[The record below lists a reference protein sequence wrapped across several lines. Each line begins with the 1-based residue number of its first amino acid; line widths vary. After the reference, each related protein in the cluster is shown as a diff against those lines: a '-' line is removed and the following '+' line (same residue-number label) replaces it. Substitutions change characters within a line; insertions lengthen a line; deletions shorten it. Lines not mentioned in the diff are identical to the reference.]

1 MSTEQEIRSEI
12 ETLRQQ
18 IPDTQALYREA
29 CVLLFFRHGITPT
42 ANKLYQYVRKG
53 SMSAPAEALARFWDD
68 LREKSRVR
76 IEHPDLP
83 ETLKAAAGELVGSL
97 WAQAQAAARADLAL
111 FRAEADD
118 KILAAER
125 AREASAQQCER
136 VQRQLE
142 EAHENAGRELAEAR
156 AATRAAAERSLQLER
171 ELAAERAAS
180 EALGRQLAEAA
191 RQRAA
196 LENALADA
204 RRDFAGELD
213 KSRQALRRSEE
224 RHEAAEKRAL
234 LEIERE
240 RSNAARLQKELARL
254 RQDALD
260 AAEAQRVEATRLHDE
275 LAELRQRLGVS
286 QGSLAEMRVH
296 NEALSTQLQSLR
308 TLAGERETH
317 NTLLQREL
325 EQARHEAEVAG
336 QALAGLR
343 ARLAAR
349 SGERG
354 LRRRALA
361 EPPKE

>member
-18 IPDTQALYREA
+18 IPETQALYREA

-83 ETLKAAAGELVGSL
+83 ETLKAAAGELVGGL

-118 KILAAER
+118 KVVAAER
-125 AREASAQQCER
+125 ARDESAQDCER
-136 VQRQLE
+136 VQRQLD
-142 EAHENAGRELAEAR
+142 EARENAGRELAEAR
-156 AATRAAAERSLQLER
+156 AATRAAAECSLQLER
-171 ELAAERAAS
+171 ELVAERAAS

-204 RRDFAGELD
+204 RRDFAAELD
-213 KSRQALRRSEE
+213 KSRQALQRSEE

-240 RSNAARLQKELARL
+240 RSNAARLQKELAQL

-260 AAEAQRVEATRLHDE
+260 AAEAQRVEAARLHAE